1 MDLTEN
7 IIIAKLL
14 MYQLM
19 NRRSSVGN
27 CQSREYLHIF
37 SPYLHNL
44 NFENLNFLSKTLN
57 FTFFLLIFT
66 YLTFDASINKE
77 LSADLRNYFKV

>member
-27 CQSREYLHIF
+27 SQSFLFIFTYLF
-37 SPYLHNL
+37 SNYLHNL
-44 NFENLNFLSKTLN
+44 NFENLNFFNLN
-57 FTFFLLIFT
+57 FKLHIFFAYIHL
-66 YLTFDASINKE
+66 FD
-77 LSADLRNYFKV
+77 F

>member
-14 MYQLM
+14 MYQLK

-37 SPYLHNL
+37 SPYLHNS
-44 NFENLNFLSKTLN
+44 NFENLNFLSQTLN
-57 FTFFLLIFT
+57 FTFFLPIFT

-77 LSADLRNYFKV
+77 LSADLRNNFKV